1 VIRRILVLLDG
12 SAGAECVLT
21 HVVRVA
27 RVFGSGVDLLS
38 VICSDESAGSGPS
51 DPLAFRFAQSDRT
64 GYLRRKQ
71 AELRVHGIRTQIRI
85 ESGDPAEE
93 AVALLQT
100 GGYDLVALTSHGRG
114 HRAHLRMGRT
124 AMAVVLNACTS
135 FLLAPGDW
143 VEAESL
149 DDGTSEAP
157 EGGWILAPVD
167 CSPRSDWTVSVAAA
181 MARGLKSKVRLVH
194 IVEKP
199 KFLRRLPATKSVDLL
214 VHRVMEENRVVA
226 RKYVEDAVRRL
237 RGEGISAEGQLLE
250 ASVST
255 ADRLTDLATS
265 EEPDLIVLGAH
276 GQGGSPQWLF
286 GGTAI
291 KLIFRVQSPILVLQD
306 FRGPVDPSRVT
317 FVASRLAQPRRP
329 QQRRWDMPV

>member
-1 VIRRILVLLDG
+1 MIRRILVLLDG
-12 SAGAECVLT
+12 SAGAECIMT

-27 RVFGSGVDLLS
+27 RVFGSEVDLLS
-38 VICSDESAGSGPS
+38 VICSDESARGGPS

-71 AELRVHGIRTQIRI
+71 AELRVQGIRTQIKI

-93 AVALLQT
+93 AVALLQA

-114 HRAHLRMGRT
+114 HGAHLRMGRT

-143 VEAESL
+143 VEAEPL
-149 DDGTSEAP
+149 DETSEAP
-157 EGGWILAPVD
+157 ESRWILAPVD

-181 MARGLKSKVRLVH
+181 MARGLKSKVKLVH
-194 IVEKP
+194 IVENP
-199 KFLRRLPATKSVDLL
+199 EFLRRLPATKSVDLL
-214 VHRVMEENRVVA
+214 AHRVMQENRTVA
-226 RKYVEDAVRRL
+226 RKYVEDTVRRL
-237 RGEGISAEGQLLE
+237 RGEGLSAEGQLLD
-250 ASVST
+250 ASVDT

-276 GQGGSPQWLF
+276 GQGGCPQWLF
-286 GGTAI
+286 GGTAV
-291 KLIFRVQSPILVLQD
+291 KLIFRVQRPILVLQD
-306 FRGPVDPSRVT
+306 FRGPVNPPRVS
-317 FVASRLAQPRRP
+317 FMASRLAEPRGLH
-329 QQRRWDMPV
+329 RRHWEMPV